1 MAPSPTLVLGTT
13 TGAERQSF
21 RLPPELVA
29 THHHVL
35 GLSGFGKSSL
45 LASLFLQL
53 HNQHIGVAL
62 IDPHGDLAHDIL
74 RFLLATGYFTS
85 ARAYDRL
92 WYVDFTRTDRFPA
105 FNVLKQ
111 PYEDHT
117 VARHL
122 LEAIRRAWSSLEGG
136 VAPQLENTLLAAA
149 LVLIQTQHPLTD
161 LPRLISDT
169 DFRDGLVRHVHDP
182 QVVAFFRDRFD
193 RSGRG
198 GIAASESL
206 LRRSF
211 LLTYSPALRF
221 ALGNRDNILNLPE
234 LMRRGVSLI
243 LNLGGLDEDT
253 QRLLACLLTVGF
265 EQAAL
270 ARASQPASQRSPYH
284 LLVDEYSMVAAES
297 GEALSRILDLCRKYH
312 LYLTVANQ
320 TGSQLSQRV
329 RGSLQNAVEIV
340 FRLGYDD
347 AHWAAPRYLQVDP
360 TRVKDI
366 PGKAQPVAVSAHE
379 QLLELETTLRT
390 LPPRQAIVRV
400 GEETTSLRTLAIPP
414 SHVAHADLDAVLER
428 YAEQRLTSRDAV
440 ERAWAKPD
448 TRRDAPSGVSKPDP
462 ALPPAYARL
471 FQRRSG

>member
-1 MAPSPTLVLGTT
+1 MVLSPTLVVGTI
-13 TGAERQSF
+13 TGAAHHPF
-21 RLPPELVA
+21 RLPPELVS

-45 LASLFLQL
+45 LQSLFVQL
-53 HNQHIGVAL
+53 HNQRIGVAL
-62 IDPHGDLAHDIL
+62 IDPHGDLAQDIL
-74 RFLLATGYFTS
+74 RFLLTTGYFTS
-85 ARAYDRL
+85 ANAYDRL
-92 WYVDFTRTDRFPA
+92 WYIDFTRPDRFPA

-111 PYEDHT
+111 PYEDHV

-149 LVLIQTQHPLTD
+149 LVLIQAQHPLTD
-161 LPRLISDT
+161 LPRLISDV
-169 DFRDGLVRHVHDP
+169 DFRDQLVRRVHDP
-182 QVVAFFRDRFD
+182 QVVAFFRDRFE

-198 GIAASESL
+198 GIASSESL

-221 ALGNRDNILNLPE
+221 ALGQHDNLLNLPT
-234 LMRRGVSLI
+234 LMQRGVSLI

-270 ARASQPASQRSPYH
+270 ARANQPVNQRRPYH

-297 GEALSRILDLCRKYH
+297 GEALSRILDLCRKYQ

-360 TRVKDI
+360 TRVKDV
-366 PGKAQPVAVSAHE
+366 PGRANPVPLSAHE
-379 QLLELETTLRT
+379 QLLELERTLRT

-400 GEETTSLRTLAIPP
+400 GEETTLLRTLTIPV
-414 SHVAHADLDAVLER
+414 SHVSPAEIDAVRER
-428 YAEQRLTSRDAV
+428 YAERLLTPRAAI
-440 ERAWAKPD
+440 EQAWAVPD
-448 TRRDAPSGVSKPDP
+448 TISDAPADLSPLEP
-462 ALPPAYARL
+462 NFPPAYARL
-471 FQRRSG
+471 FQRQSG